1 MLDPGGLVLSRWYKK
16 GKDKKGAR
24 EAVLIC
30 YDTSYVMKRFEQ
42 LFLNPL
48 GMSAG
53 EFGNAY
59 YEWKVAQPVDSL
71 IDSMCEE
78 PDVEEI

>member
-1 MLDPGGLVLSRWYKK
+1 MLSRWYKK
-16 GKDKKGAR
+16 GKKKNWIP
-24 EAVLIC
+24 EAVLIR
-30 YDTSYVMKRFEQ
+30 YDTSYVMKRFER

-48 GMSAG
+48 GMNASD
-53 EFGNAY
+53 FVNAY